1 MLTESNPSLPMMDLS
16 SESLSRPVEGVD
28 VWLIEINSSPAVAER
43 LLPMFAENLIKVAID
58 PAVFFPEAASDQEAP
73 HAEATLTTSPSSLPS
88 ESCEGTGGVYIED
101 FVTLHY

>member
-1 MLTESNPSLPMMDLS
+1 MMDLS

-43 LLPMFAENLIKVAID
+43 LLPMFAESLIKVAID
-58 PAVFFPEAASDQEAP
+58 PAVFFFPEADSDQEAP